1 MWDNL
6 VVKKIIDYCELIR
19 LNKPIGFLLLMWPC
33 WFGLALLKIET
44 SKLLFWYLLFL
55 IGSFLMRSAGCIIND
70 IIDIDFDQKVTRT
83 RFRPLAS
90 KKISI
95 TESIL
100 LLTILLVISFF
111 ILLEFNF
118 KSIVLGLLSVPFVI
132 LYPFM
137 KRITFFP
144 QLFLG
149 IIFSWGVLIVSM
161 QFNTRIT
168 FDFLLLYFVCIFWTL
183 AYDTIYA
190 YQDKTDDILNKIKST
205 AVYFDKNGKRFV
217 QACYLIILIILSY
230 FVWNSSNFL
239 LSSIII
245 ATISICTYI
254 AIQKW
259 DITSPLSSNYY
270 FRQNNI
276 FAIMLFLLLQTF

>member
-6 VVKKIIDYCELIR
+6 VVKKVFDYFELIR
-19 LNKPIGFLLLMWPC
+19 INQPIGFLLLMWPC
-33 WFGLALLKIET
+33 WFGLALLKTET

-83 RFRPLAS
+83 KFRPLAS

-95 TESIL
+95 TEAIL
-100 LLTILLVISFF
+100 LLIILLVISFF

-149 IIFSWGVLIVSM
+149 IIFSWGVLIVSI

-190 YQDKTDDILNKIKST
+190 YQDKADDILNKIKST

-276 FAIMLFLLLQTF
+276 FAIMLFLLLQTL

>member
-6 VVKKIIDYCELIR
+6 VVKKILDYCELIR

-33 WFGLALLKIET
+33 WFGLALLKTET
-44 SKLLFWYLLFL
+44 SKLLFWYVLFL

-83 RFRPLAS
+83 KFRPLAS

-95 TESIL
+95 SEAIL
-100 LLTILLVISFF
+100 LLIIFLVISFF

-118 KSIVLGLLSVPFVI
+118 KSIVLGLLSMPFVI

-137 KRITFFP
+137 KRMTFFP
-144 QLFLG
+144 QLLLG

-190 YQDKTDDILNKIKST
+190 YQDRSDDVLNKIKST

-217 QACYLIILIILSY
+217 QTCYLIILIILSY

-245 ATISICTYI
+245 ATITICTYI